1 MVGNFPNSAQNL
13 VYIGNNHSNEKK
25 YDQNT
30 PSLYVDP
37 NWRLSNN
44 AQFVQS
50 FLNRYS
56 IDPNSDQTLSIPFNF
71 QNATDLNQ
79 IHIEG
84 NARLYEEHPN
94 GLQRS
99 SSVTIQRITQV
110 LENLIS
116 GYSLIEGDPTE
127 NYIIP
132 FARPYNRAKK
142 QQIFSA
148 YLNLDQPQ
156 FNQKL
161 ADLQAVI
168 QYTTEFSHPA
178 VTHLQQLS
186 AQHNIELAELF
197 QNLDVQS

>member
-1 MVGNFPNSAQNL
+1 MAGNFPNSAQDL
-13 VYIGNNHSNEKK
+13 VYTGNNHSNEQK

-56 IDPNSDQTLSIPFNF
+56 PDPNSDQTLSIPLNF

-84 NARLYEEHPN
+84 NARLHEEHLN

-99 SSVTIQRITQV
+99 SSVTVQRITQV

-116 GYSLIEGDPTE
+116 GYSLFEGDLLKISSALLLVL
-127 NYIIP
+127 IIVLRNNKSSLP
-132 FARPYNRAKK
+132 SLTWIKPNSIKNW
-142 QQIFSA
+142 QI
-148 YLNLDQPQ
+148 YRL
-156 FNQKL
+156 
-161 ADLQAVI
+161 
-168 QYTTEFSHPA
+168 
-178 VTHLQQLS
+178 
-186 AQHNIELAELF
+186 
-197 QNLDVQS
+197 

>member
-1 MVGNFPNSAQNL
+1 MAGNFPNGAQDL
-13 VYIGNNHSNEKK
+13 VYTGNNHSNEQK

-56 IDPNSDQTLSIPFNF
+56 PDPDSDQTLSIPLNF

-84 NARLYEEHPN
+84 NVRLHEEHLN

-99 SSVTIQRITQV
+99 SSVTVQHITQV

-116 GYSLIEGDPTE
+116 SYSLFKGDPTE
-127 NYIIP
+127 NFISP
-132 FARPYNRAKK
+132 FARPYNCAKK

-148 YLNLDQPQ
+148 YLNLDQTQ

-161 ADLQAVI
+161 ADLQAMI

-178 VTHLQQLS
+178 VTHLQRLS
-186 AQHNIELAELF
+186 A
-197 QNLDVQS
+197 